1 LEENV
6 AKKNIKK
13 MKLAENDL
21 THSYSLIKND
31 LIKLKKDLGEAY
43 RLAREQAKKQVE
55 NKLNQ
60 SR

>member
-1 LEENV
+1 M
-6 AKKNIKK
+6 AKKNIKR

-60 SR
+60 SAKP

>member
-1 LEENV
+1 
-6 AKKNIKK
+6 

-60 SR
+60 SAK

>member
-1 LEENV
+1 V

-60 SR
+60 SAKP